1 MKPPKK
7 ALGQA
12 ARSLRIERGYTQ
24 ESFAKHA
31 GLDRSYYSAI
41 ERGNFNV
48 TLDTLVKV
56 AGALGVSAS
65 TLLRRAKL

>member
-1 MKPPKK
+1 VKPPKK
-7 ALGQA
+7 ALGPA
-12 ARSLRIERGYTQ
+12 VRSLRIERGYTQ

-56 AGALGVSAS
+56 AAALGVSAS